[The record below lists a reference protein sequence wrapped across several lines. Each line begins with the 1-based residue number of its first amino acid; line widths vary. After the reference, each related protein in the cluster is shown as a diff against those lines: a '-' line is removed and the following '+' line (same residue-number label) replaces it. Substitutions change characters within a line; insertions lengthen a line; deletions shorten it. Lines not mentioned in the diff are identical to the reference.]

1 MDEKRELTEII
12 EACVAGEQE
21 GFARLVDMYGKR
33 IYGYFYRQT
42 GKRATS
48 EDLLSELFLKLIVKI
63 HSFQIKK
70 GAFENWLF
78 RVASNVFYDYLRQQ
92 QRRKKALDKRVEK
105 FVRDEAKQEVK
116 KSDGEILD
124 KLQTQL
130 DRLDVET
137 RELIVLRYYSQL
149 SFEEIAKLRGEPV
162 GTVLSKIH
170 RGIKKLRAELT
181 E

>member
-12 EACVAGEQE
+12 KACVAGEQE

-42 GKRATS
+42 GQRETS
-48 EDLLSELFLKLIVKI
+48 EDLLSELFLKLIGKI
-63 HSFQIKK
+63 HSFSTKK
-70 GAFENWLF
+70 GAFANWLF
-78 RVASNVFYDYLRQQ
+78 RVASNVFYDYLRKQ

-105 FVRDEAKQEVK
+105 FIQDEAKQEVK
-116 KSDGEILD
+116 KSDGEMLD

-130 DRLDVET
+130 DKLSEDT

-162 GTVLSKIH
+162 GTVLSKVH
-170 RGIKKLRAELT
+170 RGIKKLRQEMVS
-181 E
+181 